1 MLEQSTYIYG
11 IEAMANNCPE
21 NGNITISFL
30 VNNGNIKKTTLTKSE
45 EIFIEKPE
53 SKTDAEAEVFTDEFK
68 ARIFRDIA
76 NTRLQFGTIT
86 ISVDTKYGELKN
98 YSVIPAFTLNK
109 NLLEAEMKHHENK
122 QKTKTCKVA

>member
-45 EIFIEKPE
+45 DIFIEKPE
-53 SKTDAEAEVFTDEFK
+53 YKTDAKAEFFTDEFK

-122 QKTKTCKVA
+122 QKTKACKVA

>member
-45 EIFIEKPE
+45 DIFIEKPE
-53 SKTDAEAEVFTDEFK
+53 YKTDAKAEFFTDEFK

-86 ISVDTKYGELKN
+86 ISVDTKC
-98 YSVIPAFTLNK
+98 F
-109 NLLEAEMKHHENK
+109 
-122 QKTKTCKVA
+122 